1 MSACILG
8 LGTAVPAKSIA
19 QSAALEMARFIS
31 APDEE
36 QGRLLPVLYRR
47 TNVQR
52 RGSVLLEDGEN
63 GDVSR
68 AQSFFSP
75 ASGPLDQGPGTGARL
90 DRYAREAPV
99 LASDAGRAAME
110 EAGVLPGRVTHL
122 VTVSCTGFMAPGL
135 DAMLIKGLGLSRE
148 VQRTHVGFMGCH
160 GAINGLRVAKAFVDA
175 DPAAMVL
182 VVAVELC
189 SLHFHYGAHPE
200 RMVANAL
207 FADGAAG
214 VVVGRGG
221 DGSEDARPR
230 LVGFGSCIIP
240 ESEDAMTWRIGDNG
254 FEMTLSARV
263 PDLIRSKLC
272 GWVDAWLGGLGL
284 ERGGIGAWAIHPGGP
299 RILSTVAETLGLK
312 EGATDASRDV
322 LAERGNMSSP
332 TVLFI
337 LRELMRRGS
346 PRPFVGLG
354 FGPGLVAEGMVVG

>member
-1 MSACILG
+1 MTAAILG

-36 QGRLLPVLYRR
+36 QKRLLPVLYRR

-52 RGSVLLEDGEN
+52 RGSVLLEDGDN
-63 GDVSR
+63 GDAAG
-68 AQSFFSP
+68 AQTFFSP
-75 ASGPLDQGPGTGARL
+75 ASGPLDLGPGTGARL
-90 DRYAREAPV
+90 DRYAREAP
-99 LASDAGRAAME
+99 LLGKAAGRAAME
-110 EAGVLPGRVTHL
+110 EAEVAPVRITHL

-175 DPAAMVL
+175 DPRAVVL

-189 SLHFHYGAHPE
+189 SLHFHYGTHPE
-200 RMVANAL
+200 QMVANAL

-214 VVVGRGG
+214 VVVGESS
-221 DGSEDARPR
+221 DESKPR
-230 LVGFGSCIIP
+230 LAGFGSCIIP

-272 GWVDAWLGGLGL
+272 GWMDSWLSSLGL
-284 ERGGIGAWAIHPGGP
+284 ERGSIGAWAIHPGGP
-299 RILSTVAETLGLK
+299 RILSTVAETLGLAD
-312 EGATDASRDV
+312 GATDASRAV

-337 LRELMRRGS
+337 LRELIRSGN
-346 PRPFVGLG
+346 PGPYLGLG
-354 FGPGLVAEGMVVG
+354 FGPGLVAEGMVIQ

>member
-1 MSACILG
+1 MTAAILG
-8 LGTAVPAKSIA
+8 VGTAVPARSIA

-31 APDEE
+31 TPGEE
-36 QGRLLPVLYRR
+36 QERLLPVLYRR
-47 TNVQR
+47 TNVKR

-75 ASGPLDQGPGTGARL
+75 ASGPRDQGPGTGARL

-99 LASDAGRAAME
+99 LGAVAGKAAMAEARVRAE
-110 EAGVLPGRVTHL
+110 EITHL

-135 DAMLIKGLGLSRE
+135 DAILIRELGLSRQ

-175 DPAAMVL
+175 DPRARVL

-189 SLHFHYGAHPE
+189 SLHFHYGTHPE

-207 FADGAAG
+207 FADGAAA
-214 VVVGRGG
+214 VVVG
-221 DGSEDARPR
+221 DSNDASVPR
-230 LVGFGSCIIP
+230 LAGFGSCIIP
-240 ESEDAMTWRIGDNG
+240 ESEDAMTWRIGDHG

-263 PDLIRSKLC
+263 PDLLREQLR
-272 GWVDAWLGGLGL
+272 GWVDSWLAGLGL
-284 ERGGIGAWAIHPGGP
+284 DRTQVGAWAIHPGGP
-299 RILSTVAETLGLK
+299 RILSTVAQTLLLP
-312 EGATDASRDV
+312 EGAIETSSAV
-322 LAERGNMSSP
+322 LSERGNMSSP

-337 LRELMRRGS
+337 LRELMRQGKL
-346 PRPFVGLG
+346 RPYVALG
-354 FGPGLVAEGMVVG
+354 FGPGLVAEGMVVH